1 MSKRIFTVEALW
13 DADACVY
20 YCKSDI
26 IGLHVESASIEE
38 FEDVMMS
45 EGIKLIIA
53 NHMTPEELATK
64 PMRDLVPAIVWKR
77 PDALPAAA

>member
-1 MSKRIFTVEALW
+1 MNKRIFTVEAVW
-13 DADACVY
+13 DPEARVFY
-20 YCKSDI
+20 SKSDI

-45 EGIKLIIA
+45 EGVNLILA

-64 PMRDLVPAIVWKR
+64 PLRDLVPAIVWKR
-77 PDALPAAA
+77 PEVLPAAA